1 MKSPVLE
8 AEKIQVFYGAVR
20 ALKRVSFHV
29 GQGRIISVIGANG
42 AGKST
47 LLKAVA
53 GVVPSAEGHIRFEGQ
68 SIEGLSTAAIVKK
81 GISMVPEGR
90 QLFTSLS
97 VVDNLTLGA
106 YLHYRK
112 KGREKIASRLEEVYA
127 LFPRLKERSAQVSGT
142 LSGGEQQ
149 MVSIGRALMSQ
160 PKLLMLDEPSMGLAP
175 LVIREIMQTIVRL
188 NREGASIAL
197 VEQNA
202 RAALRISRYAYVL
215 ENGRVVREGES
226 DALLKDPAIIED
238 YLGGG

>member
-29 GQGRIISVIGANG
+29 AQGQIISVIGANG

-97 VVDNLTLGA
+97 VADNLALGA

-149 MVSIGRALMSQ
+149 MVSIGRALMNQ

-175 LVIREIMQTIVRL
+175 LVISEIMQTIVRL

-215 ENGRVVREGES
+215 ESGRVVREG
-226 DALLKDPAIIED
+226 DRTRC
-238 YLGGG
+238 

>member
-8 AEKIQVFYGAVR
+8 AENIEVFYGAVR

-29 GQGRIISVIGANG
+29 AQGRIISVIGANG

-53 GVVPSAEGHIRFEGQ
+53 GVVASAKGNIRFEGE
-68 SIEGLSTAAIVKK
+68 SIEGLSAAAIVKK

-112 KGREKIASRLEEVYA
+112 KGREKIESRLEEVCA
-127 LFPRLKERSAQVSGT
+127 IFPRLKERSAQVSGT

-175 LVIREIMQTIVRL
+175 LVIGEIMQTIVRL
-188 NREGASIAL
+188 NREGVSIAL

-202 RAALRISRYAYVL
+202 RAALRISRHAYVL

-226 DALLKDPAIIED
+226 DVLLKDPAIVED